1 MLLAPAR
8 DVFRAVAATVV
19 PEATR
24 LDASGWRELEGIVE
38 RFLDQRPAAIRRQL
52 RLFLN
57 VVQWLPV
64 ARFGRPFTA
73 LDASRRGPFL
83 TALQDARWLL
93 VRRGFWGLRTL
104 VFLGY
109 YGRAGAG
116 TEIGYQAGPRGWE
129 ARR

>member
-1 MLLAPAR
+1 LLLAPAR
-8 DVFRAVAATVV
+8 DVFRAVATTVV

-73 LDASRRGPFL
+73 LDPSLRGPFL
-83 TALQDARWLL
+83 AALQDARWLL

-104 VFLGY
+104 VLLGY

-116 TEIGYQAGPRGWE
+116 TEIGYHAGARGWA